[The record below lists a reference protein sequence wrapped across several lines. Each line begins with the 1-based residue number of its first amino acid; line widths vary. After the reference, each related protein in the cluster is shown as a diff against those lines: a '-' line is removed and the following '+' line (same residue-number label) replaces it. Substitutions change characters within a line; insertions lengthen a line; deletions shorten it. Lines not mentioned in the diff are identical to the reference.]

1 MTLRNYLRSHRKQR
15 QFSQGEVAFLL
26 GLNSQSGVSQ
36 HEVLARLPE
45 FKVLLKYELL
55 FDHPVSELYPELRA
69 KARAE
74 LLSRVRALLR
84 RLERQ
89 SGRATARKVELLTDV
104 QGRLKKK
111 P

>member
-36 HEVLARLPE
+36 HEALARLPE

-55 FDHPVSELYPELRA
+55 FDHPVGELYPDLRVKA
-69 KARAE
+69 KGE
-74 LLSRVRALLR
+74 LLSRLRALVRRLR
-84 RLERQ
+84 RQ
-89 SGRATARKVELLTDV
+89 PGRSAARKIELLTDV
-104 QGRLKKK
+104 QARLKTR

>member
-26 GLNSQSGVSQ
+26 GLNTQSGVAQ
-36 HEVLARLPE
+36 HEALTRLPE

-55 FDHPVSELYPELRA
+55 FDHPISELYPELRA

-74 LLSRVRALLR
+74 LLTRIRALLR
-84 RLERQ
+84 RLKRQ
-89 SGRATARKVELLTDV
+89 SGLAAAHKIELLTNV
-104 QGRLKKK
+104 HSRLKSK